1 MYKELNKQIVDG
13 VLTEPTELQV
23 GSFYAVI
30 YTDSNPYV
38 LYLTKVLS
46 KKVSKVNTEYTF
58 DEINVLNL
66 DTAKI
71 KWSSQFTPYSYIQVN
86 EQMFLELKELAQ
98 EKQKIDAEYTFKT
111 NAILKSNNNLK
122 HFEL

>member
-13 VLTEPTELQV
+13 VLTESTELQV

-30 YTDSNPYV
+30 YTDGKPYV

-71 KWSSQFTPYSYIQVN
+71 KWSSQFDIVPIPIHQIN
-86 EQMFLELKELAQ
+86 FLP
-98 EKQKIDAEYTFKT
+98 
-111 NAILKSNNNLK
+111 
-122 HFEL
+122 